1 MEKLALV
8 QLQHLPAPVL
18 HVRDERTFPGIEAVG
33 HIRSEI
39 HQKSLQGLTVRP
51 PPAQEA
57 ESLEDE
63 ILPVVVRI
71 VDSEINEFHSIR
83 ERIEC
88 RPAFLVRRSHDYP
101 ERPLLRML
109 KQPANLVQK
118 NPFHPAGIVEGVYA
132 KQEGHCKDSLIS
144 PLPCSLKQRNIAITT
159 NMSVE
164 TFIQTMKLMRSMQK
178 NIQPYAGKR
187 FMSSFAQAT
196 I

>member
-18 HVRDERTFPGIEAVG
+18 HVRNERTFPGIEAVG

-39 HQKSLQGLTVRP
+39 HQKSFQGLTVRP
-51 PPAQEA
+51 SPAQET
-57 ESLEDE
+57 EGLEDE
-63 ILPVVVRI
+63 ILPVVIRI
-71 VDSEINEFHSIR
+71 IDSEINEFHSIR

-88 RPAFLVRRSHDYP
+88 RPAFLVRRCHDNP

-132 KQEGHCKDSLIS
+132 KQEGHSNDSSVS
-144 PLPCSLKQRNIAITT
+144 PLPGSLRQRNIAITT

-164 TFIQTMKLMRSMQK
+164 TFIQTMKLIRSMQK
-178 NIQPYAGKR
+178 NIQLYAGKR
-187 FMSSFAQAT
+187 FMSSFAQAA